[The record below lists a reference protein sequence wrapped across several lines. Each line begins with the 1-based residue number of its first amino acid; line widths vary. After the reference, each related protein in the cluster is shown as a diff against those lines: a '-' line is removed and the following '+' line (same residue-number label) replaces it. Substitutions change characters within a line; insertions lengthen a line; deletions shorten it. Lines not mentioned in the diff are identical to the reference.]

1 MVVAEMTCMV
11 RQRRHQMRVQR
22 DVMDDGDRQRAGT
35 VSQAAA
41 RLTLLAAGLVATA
54 ARLI

>member
-1 MVVAEMTCMV
+1 
-11 RQRRHQMRVQR
+11 MRVQR

-54 ARLI
+54 AGLI